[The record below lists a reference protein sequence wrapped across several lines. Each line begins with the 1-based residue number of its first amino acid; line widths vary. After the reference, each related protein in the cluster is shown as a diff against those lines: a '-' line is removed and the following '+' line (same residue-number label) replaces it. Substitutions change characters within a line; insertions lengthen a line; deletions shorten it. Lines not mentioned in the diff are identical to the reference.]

1 MIPSQGKMIS
11 PVTLLKKRPLVAKGH
26 TSVVEALLPCLSSSV
41 NLNLR
46 EDKAL

>member
-26 TSVVEALLPCLSSSV
+26 ISGRNSSSLFV
-41 NLNLR
+41 FFSEL
-46 EDKAL
+46 KPV